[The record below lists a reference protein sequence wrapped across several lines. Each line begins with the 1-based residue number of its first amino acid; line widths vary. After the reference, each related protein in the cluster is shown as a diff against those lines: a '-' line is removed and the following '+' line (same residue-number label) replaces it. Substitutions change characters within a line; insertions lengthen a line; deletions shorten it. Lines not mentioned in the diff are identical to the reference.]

1 MGAGAGRLETNMSRW
16 VPSLAAAAL
25 VLAAAG
31 PSFSQ
36 PSAPPSDDPLRWDA
50 NQTAQFNTTFAKTTH
65 DSCLNSA
72 EKHGVTAD
80 AAERYCS
87 CVVHRLESLSVEDK
101 MALPQHHDT
110 MVAASNAC
118 RAQ

>member
-1 MGAGAGRLETNMSRW
+1 MSRW
-16 VPSLAAAAL
+16 IPSLAAAAL
-25 VLAAAG
+25 FLAASG

-36 PSAPPSDDPLRWDA
+36 PAPPPADDPLRWDA
-50 NQTAQFNTTFAKTTH
+50 NQTAQFNETFAKTTH
-65 DSCLNSA
+65 DSCLRSA
-72 EKHGVTAD
+72 QDHGAPAD

-87 CVVHRLESLSVEDK
+87 CVVHRLGSLSVAQK
-101 MALPQHHDT
+101 MALAQHHDA

>member
-1 MGAGAGRLETNMSRW
+1 MSRW
-16 VPSLAAAAL
+16 IPSLAAAAL
-25 VLAAAG
+25 CLAASG

-36 PSAPPSDDPLRWDA
+36 PPSPPADDPLRWDA
-50 NQTAQFNTTFAKTTH
+50 NQTAQFNETFAKTTH
-65 DSCLNSA
+65 DSCLRSA
-72 EKHGVTAD
+72 QDHGAPAD

-87 CVVHRLESLSVEDK
+87 CVVHRLGSLSVEDK